1 MVPAGVFLC
10 PLEVSLVTLP
20 ERSSI
25 TLRPRAT
32 PLPGV
37 QVMRNHPHAARL
49 VKQEMRWPE
58 V

>member
-49 VKQEMRWPE
+49 VKQR
-58 V
+58 